1 MCFLGYLPS
10 IQPSPQV
17 SEPMMVH
24 ESPIKMAKIHPKKK
38 LVAKVLSLQFVF
50 APQLH
55 PIPATMALNFV
66 LPSATAPAT
75 AVTAS
80 PATSARPA
88 ATATTSTSSQ
98 TATLGAVAA
107 VAGLAMR
114 KRNRSKERNGD
125 LVRRPE
131 ENGWIWMDLDGFGEG
146 HGILYIV
153 LIIFLYCI
161 Q

>member
-1 MCFLGYLPS
+1 M
-10 IQPSPQV
+10 
-17 SEPMMVH
+17 
-24 ESPIKMAKIHPKKK
+24 
-38 LVAKVLSLQFVF
+38 AKVLSLQFVF

-66 LPSATAPAT
+66 LPSATAAPAT

-80 PATSARPA
+80 PATFARPA

-131 ENGWIWMDLDGFGEG
+131 ENGWIWMDLVRVME
-146 HGILYIV
+146 
-153 LIIFLYCI
+153 YCI
-161 Q
+161 YSCTVYNSVMMCYVLLYNIVE